1 MKEQL
6 QLLLKLQALDLERDK
21 IHSEQDE
28 IDDRLEEFHKVLGNL
43 RRDLAV
49 QQHQLAETEELQKD
63 KKEELAEV
71 ERRYK
76 DSKARLAKVSN
87 TKEYSAIE
95 LEIENVKRQSAQLE
109 EELIQLIE
117 AIEATRTSVTDK
129 QSKIKT
135 LEATVEDES
144 KRATTKLA
152 ELDTRLGKLTTE
164 RDTAASGVANDVRR
178 RYDFIRSRREGL
190 AVVAGRN
197 GSCQGCF
204 MALPPQLYN
213 ELQRGTSMHF
223 CPSCQRILFFE
234 DMLEAASQ

>member
-21 IHSEQDE
+21 IHNEQDE
-28 IDDRLEEFHKVLGNL
+28 IDDRLEEFQNVLGNL

-49 QQHQLAETEELQKD
+49 QQHQLTETEELQKD
-63 KKEELAEV
+63 KTEELAEV

-129 QSKIKT
+129 QSKIET

-144 KRATTKLA
+144 KRAT
-152 ELDTRLGKLTTE
+152 DSRLGSNMKHT
-164 RDTAASGVANDVRR
+164 N
-178 RYDFIRSRREGL
+178 
-190 AVVAGRN
+190 
-197 GSCQGCF
+197 
-204 MALPPQLYN
+204 
-213 ELQRGTSMHF
+213 
-223 CPSCQRILFFE
+223 
-234 DMLEAASQ
+234 